1 MPVNRL
7 RRRNTENSESDT
19 PIKPSTINQKC
30 GGFAGAIGPEKA
42 HHLAWLN
49 LKRNVLHRHHFA
61 GASPDEMA
69 QGAGETGL
77 LLGNPVNL
85 AEPFDLDQNGGQNN
99 ISTLRENSTQDRSF
113 IKGIDL
119 TILIEI
125 GTLNTA
131 MTQE

>member
-1 MPVNRL
+1 M
-7 RRRNTENSESDT
+7 
-19 PIKPSTINQKC
+19 NQPAKHLQG
-30 GGFAGAIGPEKA
+30 GGFAGAIGPQET
-42 HHLAWLN
+42 HHLAGRD
-49 LKRNVLHRHHFA
+49 LKRHVLHRHHIA
-61 GASPDEMA
+61 GATPDEMA

-77 LLGNPVNL
+77 LLGNPVGL
-85 AEPFDLDQNGGQNN
+85 AEPFDLDQNGGQSN

>member
-1 MPVNRL
+1 
-7 RRRNTENSESDT
+7 
-19 PIKPSTINQKC
+19 
-30 GGFAGAIGPEKA
+30 
-42 HHLAWLN
+42 
-49 LKRNVLHRHHFA
+49 
-61 GASPDEMA
+61 MA
-69 QGAGETGL
+69 QGASQSRL
-77 LLGNPVNL
+77 LLGNPVDL
-85 AEPFDLDQNGGQNN
+85 AEPFDLDQNGGQSN